1 MLFEVKS
8 SEHGISANI
17 TESPNPKYKYRL
29 LRVDDDSGKT
39 IAVTFGDNFERFV
52 ILANEFV
59 KGEL

>member
-8 SEHGISANI
+8 EKHGISANVS
-17 TESPNPKYKYRL
+17 ESPNPKYKYRL
-29 LRVDDDSGKT
+29 MRVDEDSGKT
-39 IAVTFGDNFERFV
+39 LAVTFGDNFERFV

>member
-8 SEHGISANI
+8 SEYGISANI
-17 TESPNPKYKYRL
+17 TESSNPKYKYRL
-29 LRVDDDSGKT
+29 LRVDDDSGKPV
-39 IAVTFGDNFERFV
+39 AVTFGDNFERFV